1 LNQRLHRLKQLKQ
14 QLNRHFWSRLG
25 GWHRAGRRRPLL
37 PLLALLTLSA
47 CAVPWLGDRAAST
60 PNATPNPDAIAASQT
75 SNSSSTIS
83 DLLGQGG
90 DQTLIADANAPIRL
104 AKPIAC
110 ELGEDCFVL
119 LYPDRDPAKPNAID
133 YTCGQ
138 LTYDDHNGTD
148 FAIPTWTPDT
158 AVPVVA
164 SAPGTVTARRD
175 GVPDRRIRTPEDQA
189 SVKDIECGNGVMV
202 DHGNGWSTQYC
213 HLKRDSVRVQPGDRV
228 ETGTPL
234 GDVGLSGMT
243 TFPHVHLTV
252 RRGSDAIDP
261 FTGPA
266 QSTGCNLAARSPL
279 WSEPIAYRE
288 TGIVRS
294 GFAPQAVTEDD
305 SWLGRWNSDEL
316 AGDSP
321 ALIFWIHS
329 YGLRTGD
336 VEQFTLIAPDGRKL
350 VDHTQ
355 PIDGDTKNRVVYVGQ
370 GTRFGPLQKGQWTAS
385 FRLVRNGQVIAQSD
399 RVGTV
404 R

>member
-1 LNQRLHRLKQLKQ
+1 MNRRLDQLNQNFLTL
-14 QLNRHFWSRLG
+14 LG
-25 GWHRAGRRRPLL
+25 GLNYGGRRRSL
-37 PLLALLTLSA
+37 PALMALALTA
-47 CAVPWLGDRAAST
+47 CAVPGTGDRAASGPSPQT
-60 PNATPNPDAIAASQT
+60 KTDAIAASPT
-75 SNSSSTIS
+75 ASTSSTVS
-83 DLLGQGG
+83 DLLGQG
-90 DQTLIADANAPIRL
+90 DQTLVADNNAPIRFG
-104 AKPIAC
+104 KPIDC
-110 ELGEDCFVL
+110 KLGEDCFVL

-158 AVPVVA
+158 AVPVIA

-175 GVPDRRIRTPEDQA
+175 GVPDRRILTPEDQA

-234 GDVGLSGMT
+234 GEVGLSGMT
-243 TFPHVHLTV
+243 TFPHVHITV

-266 QSTGCNLAARSPL
+266 QSTGCNLTARSPL
-279 WSEPIAYRE
+279 WSEPIPYRE

-305 SWLGRWNSDEL
+305 SWLGRWTSDEL

-329 YGLRTGD
+329 YGLRAGD

-370 GTRFGPLQKGQWTAS
+370 GTRFGPLQKGQWRAS

>member
-1 LNQRLHRLKQLKQ
+1 MNRRLHQLNQPFLGLLGGFGGLN
-14 QLNRHFWSRLG
+14 LNRG
-25 GWHRAGRRRPLL
+25 GRRRS
-37 PLLALLTLSA
+37 LLALLALALTA
-47 CAVPWLGDRAAST
+47 CAVPEGGDRAASNPST
-60 PNATPNPDAIAASQT
+60 PANPDAIAANQT
-75 SNSSSTIS
+75 SNGSSTIN

-90 DQTLIADANAPIRL
+90 GQLVADANAPLRL
-104 AKPIAC
+104 RKPIDC
-110 ELGEDCFVL
+110 QIDGNCFVL
-119 LYPDRDPAKPNAID
+119 LYPDRDPAKPSAID

-158 AVPVVA
+158 AVPVLA

-213 HLKRDSVRVQPGDRV
+213 HLKRESVRVQPGDRV

-234 GDVGLSGMT
+234 GEVGLSGMT
-243 TFPHVHLTV
+243 TFPHVHITV

-279 WSEPIAYRE
+279 WSEPIPYRE

-305 SWLGRWNSDEL
+305 SWLGRWTSDEL

-321 ALIFWIHS
+321 ALIFWVHS

-370 GTRFGPLQKGQWTAS
+370 GTRYGPLQKGQWWAS
-385 FRLVRNGQVIAQSD
+385 FRLVRKGQVIAQSD
-399 RVGTV
+399 HVGTV